1 MKAHVTAE
9 RLDPQEL
16 VTLEELAIS
25 TMWEIAALGE
35 GLKRKGNDGER
46 FASNGCEVRPSCT
59 QYQTT
64 LLSRVQ
70 DTITITKEASHGV
83 EDLCRW
89 LAVFGDRLAA
99 E

>member
-1 MKAHVTAE
+1 MAE
-9 RLDPQEL
+9 QLNSNDL
-16 VTLEELAIS
+16 VTLDELALS
-25 TMWEIAALGE
+25 TMWKNAALVE
-35 GLKRKGNDGER
+35 LLERKGSYGER
-46 FASNGCEVRPSCT
+46 FSRNGCEVRPSCT

-70 DTITITKEASHGV
+70 DNLTITKEESHGV

-89 LAVFGDRLAA
+89 LAVFGDRLAV

>member
-1 MKAHVTAE
+1 MAE
-9 RLDPQEL
+9 LLDPNDL
-16 VTLEELAIS
+16 VTLEELTIS
-25 TMWEIAALGE
+25 SVWAIAALGE
-35 GLKRKGNDGER
+35 GLKRKGNYGER
-46 FASNGCEVRPSCT
+46 FSSNGYEVRPSCT

-70 DTITITKEASHGV
+70 DNITITKEESHGV

-89 LAVFGDRLAA
+89 LAVFGDRLAV

>member
-1 MKAHVTAE
+1 MNRIGGGGPVIKIVASNMWETAPLVELAE
-9 RLDPQEL
+9 R
-16 VTLEELAIS
+16 
-25 TMWEIAALGE
+25 
-35 GLKRKGNDGER
+35 KGSYGER
-46 FASNGCEVRPSCT
+46 FSSNGCEVRPSCT

-70 DTITITKEASHGV
+70 DNITLQKEESHGI

>member
-1 MKAHVTAE
+1 MAE
-9 RLDPQEL
+9 LLDPKDL
-16 VTLEELAIS
+16 VTIEDMAIS
-25 TMWEIAALGE
+25 SMWEVAALVE
-35 GLKRKGNDGER
+35 VWERKGSYRER
-46 FASNGCEVRPSCT
+46 FSSNGCEVRPSCT

-70 DTITITKEASHGV
+70 DNITITKEESHGV

-89 LAVFGDRLAA
+89 LAVFGDRLAV